1 MSAEIVFGSAFCSAR
16 ARLNKLENMSTRKKM
31 KGGGGDAALP
41 LWERVQRVC
50 DSTTGGRAVPQQ
62 GGWVVRVMDCPMW
75 TVRAT
80 LMLRSNSPHAL
91 VSVEGCIASLSG
103 FVVVVS
109 ERVEPPQRLMRIF
122 MAVLVGLLIVL
133 GGTAV
138 LHGIQVEEDS
148 SRASASSSSS
158 GLPPPQPPFTTL
170 TNTLLRD
177 TLNGW
182 MDSAEQNCQPP
193 ASSSSTTTPPTVVSE
208 SGSSSSSS
216 SSSSS
221 NTK

>member
-1 MSAEIVFGSAFCSAR
+1 MSSSQ
-16 ARLNKLENMSTRKKM
+16 TQKKK

-138 LHGIQVEEDS
+138 LHGIQAEEDRNNNS
-148 SRASASSSSS
+148 SASASSPSS
-158 GLPPPQPPFTTL
+158 GSPFTTL

-193 ASSSSTTTPPTVVSE
+193 ATTTTTPPTVVS
-208 SGSSSSSS
+208 GSSSS
-216 SSSSS
+216 
-221 NTK
+221 